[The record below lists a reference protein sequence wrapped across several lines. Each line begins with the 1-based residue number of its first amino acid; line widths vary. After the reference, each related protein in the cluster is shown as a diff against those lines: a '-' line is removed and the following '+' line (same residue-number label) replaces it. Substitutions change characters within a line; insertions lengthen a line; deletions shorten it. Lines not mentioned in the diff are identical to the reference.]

1 MEERVL
7 KVGIVFLVIAIL
19 IGSNFG
25 ERMTGFVTST
35 LDKVTARQVGVG
47 TANPEEKLHI
57 YSADSGAKI
66 VAETEGTGLGD
77 NAYLVLKTPETRT
90 SDVQFWVGDEGRFR
104 IARHQDNYLTLGAFR
119 DGTWQEDLNVMPDG
133 NVTVAGNLYVD
144 DIILFKRNPEINP
157 EGIGLPTPGNNF
169 VGSNSYDD
177 FRSLRVN
184 GKKDVNVVIND
195 QMEYSDA
202 AFNVFNNAPGAA
214 SLLLFKVGTEGDVGI
229 GTTTPEEKLHI
240 YSADSGAKIV
250 AETEGTGLG
259 DNAYLV
265 LKTPETRTSD
275 VQFWVG
281 DEGRFRIARHQD
293 NYLTLGAFRDGTWQE
308 DLNVM
313 PDGRVGIGTSN
324 PESTLHISD
333 TEARVRL
340 NSETISANSGINFQN
355 VGNIE
360 NRWQI
365 GKVGSNGASD
375 ANNFYIRYYDG
386 ISWKRPFEITNTG
399 SVSMSGLT
407 GSGNAYVCVSSNGG
421 LYRSVNG
428 C

>member
-1 MEERVL
+1 MNKIIL
-7 KVGIVFLVIAIL
+7 SLIVCSLVISVVYAVDGVSHTGNEIVDTVGPISRL
-19 IGSNFG
+19 NVFTPSGS
-25 ERMTGFVTST
+25 TGVNLTTDGNNTPFV
-35 LDKVTARQVGVG
+35 LWDNRNDGREYIYGIRQ
-47 TANPEEKLHI
+47 
-57 YSADSGAKI
+57 
-66 VAETEGTGLGD
+66 
-77 NAYLVLKTPETRT
+77 
-90 SDVQFWVGDEGRFR
+90 
-104 IARHQDNYLTLGAFR
+104 QDNWLYFR
-119 DGTWQEDLNVMPDG
+119 SYRPNSTSLWSGGRTEMIFDPLG
-133 NVTVAGNLYVD
+133 NVY
-144 DIILFKRNPEINP
+144 F
-157 EGIGLPTPGNNF
+157 PGNAQVTGNF
-169 VGSNSYDD
+169 
-177 FRSLRVN
+177 
-184 GKKDVNVVIND
+184 
-195 QMEYSDA
+195 
-202 AFNVFNNAPGAA
+202 
-214 SLLLFKVGTEGDVGI
+214 GI

-293 NYLTLGAFRDGTWQE
+293 NYLTLGAFRDSTWQE